1 MPIEP
6 RHPLVEIKDAVSDF
20 VSKEAELAS
29 AELKPA
35 AKAAGMGA
43 GFFAGAAV
51 FLFHAL
57 WMLVIL
63 IALAVGLLLHSVT
76 PMGPWVSFTLGFLAS
91 VLFSI
96 LVAGILFTLW
106 PRQVLPGEEAGGHH
120 QRGEGHAGR
129 GRGRHRFTHEGQR
142 RRHQAGQTPS
152 SATRKRATCPDHW
165 SEGAPTWQA

>member
-20 VSKEAELAS
+20 VAKEAELAS

-63 IALAVGLLLHSVT
+63 ITLAVGLLLHSVT
-76 PMGPWVSFTLGFLAS
+76 PMGPWVSFTLGFLVS
-91 VLFSI
+91 VLFSV
-96 LVAGILFTLW
+96 LVAGILFTL
-106 PRQVLPGEEAGGHH
+106 
-120 QRGEGHAGR
+120 GR
-129 GRGRHRFTHEGQR
+129 GKFSQVKKPEATISEAKATLDAVVDAIASRTKGSDVAIKPGNLPQFRDAEEGDL
-142 RRHQAGQTPS
+142 P
-152 SATRKRATCPDHW
+152 
-165 SEGAPTWQA
+165 

>member
-20 VSKEAELAS
+20 VAKEAELAS

-35 AKAAGMGA
+35 AKAAGIGA

-63 IALAVGLLLHSVT
+63 ITLAVGLLLHSVT
-76 PMGPWVSFTLGFLAS
+76 PMGPWVSFTLGFLVS
-91 VLFSI
+91 VLFSV
-96 LVAGILFTLW
+96 LVAGILFTL
-106 PRQVLPGEEAGGHH
+106 
-120 QRGEGHAGR
+120 GR
-129 GRGRHRFTHEGQR
+129 GKFSQVKKPEATISEAKATLDAVVDAIASRKKGSDVAIKPGNLPQFRDAEEGDL
-142 RRHQAGQTPS
+142 P
-152 SATRKRATCPDHW
+152 
-165 SEGAPTWQA
+165 

>member
-20 VSKEAELAS
+20 VAKEAELAS

-43 GFFAGAAV
+43 GFFAGAAA

-76 PMGPWVSFTLGFLAS
+76 PMGPWVSFTLGFLVSA
-91 VLFSI
+91 LFSV
-96 LVAGILFTLW
+96 LVAGILFTL
-106 PRQVLPGEEAGGHH
+106 
-120 QRGEGHAGR
+120 GR
-129 GRGRHRFTHEGQR
+129 GKFSQVKKPEATISEAKATLDAVVDAIASHKKGSDVVIKPGNLPQFRDAEEGDL
-142 RRHQAGQTPS
+142 P
-152 SATRKRATCPDHW
+152 
-165 SEGAPTWQA
+165 

>member
-20 VSKEAELAS
+20 VAKEAELAS

-35 AKAAGMGA
+35 AKAAGIGA

-63 IALAVGLLLHSVT
+63 ITLAIGLLLHSVT
-76 PMGPWVSFTLGFLAS
+76 PMGPWVSFTLGFLVS
-91 VLFSI
+91 VLFSV
-96 LVAGILFTLW
+96 LVAGILFTL
-106 PRQVLPGEEAGGHH
+106 
-120 QRGEGHAGR
+120 GR
-129 GRGRHRFTHEGQR
+129 GKFSQVKKPEATISEAKATLDAVVDAIASRKKGSDVAIKPGNLPQFRDAEEGDL
-142 RRHQAGQTPS
+142 P
-152 SATRKRATCPDHW
+152 
-165 SEGAPTWQA
+165 

>member
-20 VSKEAELAS
+20 VAKEAELAS

-76 PMGPWVSFTLGFLAS
+76 PMGPWVSFTLGFLVS
-91 VLFSI
+91 VLFSV
-96 LVAGILFTLW
+96 LVAGILFTL
-106 PRQVLPGEEAGGHH
+106 
-120 QRGEGHAGR
+120 GR
-129 GRGRHRFTHEGQR
+129 GKFSQVKKPEATISEAKATLDAVVDAIASRKKGSDVAIKPGNLPQFRDAEEGDL
-142 RRHQAGQTPS
+142 P
-152 SATRKRATCPDHW
+152 
-165 SEGAPTWQA
+165 